1 MASKELQERFESY
14 EKYKKK
20 HISKENK
27 SGVDDKL
34 ITEASKA
41 AEYALTVEKDIS
53 YALDK
58 LAQVKNWINEWIS
71 KDTKYSDI
79 WDLEKAFWGKQQIEL
94 LDKFYY
100 LTKLESF
107 YKLDSFIFYMEK
119 NREPSK
125 RFYLPR
131 KNSLEIVCRDLEDL
145 ENRVIK
151 FYGLS
156 MPSRVG
162 KSTICIFFLAWV
174 SMKRPNSH
182 NAMGGHSGILAKGF
196 YKELSNLF
204 LTEEYTFRELYEFY
218 NPKYQGK
225 KMPTAASA
233 DEFTITLGDPDRF
246 STITC
251 RGIDG
256 TWTGAVDVSSDG
268 YLYVDDLVRDREH
281 SLSPVRMENTFQEY
295 LNKMVDRK
303 IDGAR
308 ELMVGT
314 LWNVLDPLA
323 RLKEM
328 YGNNPKYRFRK
339 IPALNEKDESNFAYE
354 INGFSTEYYRDMR
367 ERLDNAEWM
376 AKYQQQ
382 PYVREGLLFPSN
394 ELQYFNGLLP
404 EEERKVVALCDPA
417 FGGADRLSMPIVADY
432 GDKKR
437 YVIDWVHKS
446 GTQAITV
453 PLVVDK
459 IIKHYVTELHI
470 EQNAGGKL
478 ITDSIKE
485 EMKRRDCRHCNIIP
499 YYANTKLPK
508 DEKIKGYSDWV
519 KENFMFLMPSTD
531 EVTNEIIYKRNEQYE
546 LAMSEM
552 CMYTSEGKNAHD
564 DSADAITQ
572 LAIVIGKKE
581 RKSRIMASPI

>member
-1 MASKELQERFESY
+1 MASKELQAKFENY
-14 EKYKKK
+14 EEYIKRKGIDEKVIDYYCK
-20 HISKENK
+20 
-27 SGVDDKL
+27 
-34 ITEASKA
+34 AS
-41 AEYALTVEKDIS
+41 EYAITQEKDIE
-53 YALDK
+53 YGLEKIARAK
-58 LAQVKNWINEWIS
+58 EIINEWLA
-71 KDTKYSDI
+71 KNTRFSDI
-79 WDLEKAFWGKQQIEL
+79 WAVEKEFYGKQNVEL
-94 LDKFYY
+94 VERYY
-100 LTKLESF
+100 SLLKNEAF
-107 YKLDSFIFYMEK
+107 YKLDSFIYYMEK

-131 KNSLEIVCRDLEDL
+131 KQTLEIVCRDLEDL

-162 KSTICIFFLAWV
+162 KSTICIFFLAWIAL
-174 SMKRPNSH
+174 KRPNSH
-182 NAMGGHSGILAKGF
+182 SAMGGHSGILAKGF

-204 LTEEYTFRELYEFY
+204 ITEEYTFKELFEYY
-218 NPKYQGK
+218 NPKYAGK
-225 KMPTAASA
+225 KLPTSMSA
-233 DEFTITLGDPDRF
+233 DEFTLTLGDPDRF
-246 STITC
+246 ATITC

-281 SLSPVRMENTFQEY
+281 SLSPMRMENTFQEY

-328 YGNNPKYRFRK
+328 YANNPLYRFRK

-394 ELQYFNGLLP
+394 ELQYFNGILP
-404 EEERKVVALCDPA
+404 EDERKMIALCDPA
-417 FGGADRLSMPIVADY
+417 FGGADRLSMPIVADF
-432 GDKKR
+432 GEKRR

-446 GTQAITV
+446 GTQAVTV
-453 PLVVDK
+453 PLIVDK
-459 IIKHYVTELHI
+459 IIKHYITELHI

-478 ITDSIKE
+478 ITDSIKA
-485 EMKRRDCRHCNIIP
+485 EMQRRDCRHCNIVP
-499 YYANTKLPK
+499 YYASTKLPK

-519 KENFMFLMPSTD
+519 KSNFMFLMPNTD
-531 EVTNEIIYKRNEQYE
+531 EVVNEIIYKRSEQYE
-546 LAMSEM
+546 LAMAEL
-552 CMYTSEGKNAHD
+552 CMYTAEGKNAHD

-572 LAIVIGKKE
+572 LAIVIGKK
-581 RKSRIMASPI
+581 KNKARIMASPI